1 MSKITQS
8 TYHFG
13 FQYDTK
19 LEHKSGLI
27 GHPHLVLHVEIDLL
41 IPFTLNST
49 LKYVIFDLVNYQIK
63 KFNYQTVIT
72 IHVLV

>member
-1 MSKITQS
+1 MSKFTQS

-19 LEHKSGLI
+19 LEHKSGLV
-27 GHPHLVLHVEIDLL
+27 GHPNLVLHVEIDLL

-49 LKYVIFDLVNYQIK
+49 LKYVTFDLVSYQIK
-63 KFNYQTVIT
+63 NFNYQTAIT
-72 IHVLV
+72 IHGVV